1 MSVADIVDR
10 EKIAEKLAYLNGT
23 KTAIAD
29 AINYIG
35 EGRGISVS
43 SADTFRSYADKI
55 KSVGKV
61 EIGEATVRTLTDR
74 DSNYKPCKV
83 IEAPENTAWKKVRV
97 YVDAWSAAGSKKTVN
112 YVLLTTEPAD
122 WRSGWRN
129 YYVKDGDDYEPITT
143 DVPPVF
149 QTDTYYNKVETA
161 PTNSDPLVITQNGYY
176 DVSDY
181 SRKILGKGNEYDVA
195 SSFYVNVQSAE
206 LGPFKVQFYDEDG
219 NLLQT
224 VEDVPYGGW
233 AHYKGDPPVSK
244 YNFPFQG
251 WNPAPSSVK
260 SNMKCKPVYYEPQM
274 VANEITDTWAEI
286 IANKGKDYPIG
297 SYKTL
302 PLNITGNEKIHWSS
316 DYRWEN
322 ICRSACV
329 DVPVQLRNPIMM
341 KVANGEDV
349 STSSWISVWLDQP
362 EPGTGWQ
369 GPFVLQQSIETHTT
383 LYYNRYLENIIIA
396 EDTNKPFGWPT
407 CALRKFLNDGFLET
421 IPEYIRQ
428 AIVPVTKVSVATYS
442 NGMVDPYS
450 YAPVQNRFVK
460 TLDTIWVPSIR
471 EIAFNSEAGQ
481 TARAAGEGIMY
492 TDFNDFALA
501 NFDTIRPFARYLYE
515 PGYVLRDT
523 VILDTNA
530 TVAGSYH
537 TGMLHHA
544 RCMAVYDKQSAE
556 RGNSWIGCG
565 SNGTGGTTAEGV
577 SNVVCI
583 GFCL

>member
-97 YVDAWSAAGSKKTVN
+97 YVDAWSAAGSKKTVD

-122 WRSGWRN
+122 WQSGWRN

-176 DVSDY
+176 DISDY

-233 AHYKGDPPVSK
+233 AQYKGKPPVSK

-251 WNPAPSSVK
+251 WNPAPSSITA
-260 SNMKCKPVYYEPQM
+260 NMKCKPMYYEPQKI
-274 VANEITDTWAEI
+274 ADEITDTWAEI
-286 IANKGKDYPIG
+286 IADKGASYPIG

-302 PLNITGNEKIHWSS
+302 PLVITGNEKMHWSP
-316 DYRWEN
+316 DYHLDTAFP
-322 ICRSACV
+322 SLCV
-329 DVPVQLRNPIMM
+329 DLPVGLQNPIMM

-349 STSSWISVWLDQP
+349 STSTWISVWMESGESGEVP
-362 EPGTGWQ
+362 
-369 GPFVLQQSIETHTT
+369 GPFVVKQAMDPYIYAIYDQPSTT
-383 LYYNRYLENIIIA
+383 FPRNVSNVLFYNEPDKR
-396 EDTNKPFGWPT
+396 FGWNT
-407 CALRKFLNDGFLET
+407 CALRYFLNDQFMRT
-421 IPEYIRQ
+421 IPDYIRQ
-428 AIVPVTKVSVATYS
+428 AIVPVTKYTCS
-442 NGMVDPYS
+442 S
-450 YAPVQNRFVK
+450 YGDMQLGVHTDKFVQTR
-460 TLDTIWVPSIR
+460 DAIWIPSSR
-471 EIAFNSEAGQ
+471 ELAFNGRRTEQ
-481 TARAAGEGIMY
+481 LAGEGIEY
-492 TDFNDFALA
+492 TDFNEFMLE
-501 NFDTIRPFARYLYE
+501 NFDTVHAFKFEGYL
-515 PGYVLRDT
+515 LRDSEPFT
-523 VILDTNA
+523 GIENWPVTYGASNLA
-530 TVAGSYH
+530 CAGVNNVLCSPSQNP
-537 TGMLHHA
+537 
-544 RCMAVYDKQSAE
+544 RE
-556 RGNSWIGCG
+556 REYTHSWISTDPG
-565 SNGTGGTTAEGV
+565 SVGSTWDGGLV
-577 SNVVCI
+577 HNICI